1 MTAGGKD
8 RAVVAIAGMGL
19 MGASLG
25 MALRSAALESG
36 RSFEVRGWNR
46 TYEVTERAARAGA
59 VDRAFRD
66 LEDAIE
72 GCDFVFIA
80 TPVSTV
86 VELAIRA
93 AKAAPDGCIVSDVGS
108 VKARIVRDVERAI
121 PSGKHFIGGHPMC
134 GSELSGLEAARAD
147 LYKGATWV
155 LTPTETTDSQA
166 LADLS
171 GVVSE
176 TGAKVLAVRPDEHD
190 RFVGVVSHLPHVV
203 AAALMDFVSRKA
215 SSEAALAKLAAG
227 GLRDVT
233 RIAAGSPEIWTDI
246 LTWNGEAV
254 VEALE
259 ELQKRLGEV
268 KEWLAGSDAVR
279 LKTFLLEARAARNEF
294 FVKREAKGAFWEVA
308 VAIEDRPGALAQ
320 VTTLVGQRGINI
332 SDVTITHPVEAGS
345 GGAGLLRL
353 TIEGED
359 EAIAAGQALREAGF
373 RASVRPQSPPLDD
386 DSDRRS

>member
-1 MTAGGKD
+1 
-8 RAVVAIAGMGL
+8 
-19 MGASLG
+19 
-25 MALRSAALESG
+25 
-36 RSFEVRGWNR
+36 
-46 TYEVTERAARAGA
+46 
-59 VDRAFRD
+59 
-66 LEDAIE
+66 
-72 GCDFVFIA
+72 
-80 TPVSTV
+80 
-86 VELAIRA
+86 
-93 AKAAPDGCIVSDVGS
+93 
-108 VKARIVRDVERAI
+108 DVERAI

-268 KEWLAGSDAVR
+268 KEWLAWSDAVR

-359 EAIAAGQALREAGF
+359 EAIAAGQAL
-373 RASVRPQSPPLDD
+373 
-386 DSDRRS
+386 